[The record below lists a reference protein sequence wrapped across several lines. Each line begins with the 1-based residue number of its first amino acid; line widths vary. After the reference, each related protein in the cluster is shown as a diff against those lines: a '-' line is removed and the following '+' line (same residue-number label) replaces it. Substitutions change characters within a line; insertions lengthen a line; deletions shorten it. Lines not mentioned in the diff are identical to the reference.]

1 MIENDDV
8 TSSIKVQDNFG
19 RAMTKFIK
27 KKAGIVSCRLLSMT
41 GFAPV
46 EVHNEAFTM
55 NTLMKWKEPRE
66 SASIADRRWHLAHRT
81 RYTNHF
87 FVS

>member
-8 TSSIKVQDNFG
+8 TSSITPQDNYG

-27 KKAGIVSCRLLSMT
+27 KKAGIASYRLLSMT
-41 GFAPV
+41 GFAPAK
-46 EVHNEAFTM
+46 VHNETFTM
-55 NTLMKWKEPRE
+55 NTLSKWKEPRE
-66 SASIADRRWHLAHRT
+66 SASIADRRWHLAHQT
-81 RYTNHF
+81 RYTNSF